1 MSKEKIT
8 KWRRFLI
15 IAILFSSFVGTLL
28 HFTYEWSNK
37 NIVIAAFSAVNES
50 VWEHLKLV
58 FFPMLV
64 MSIVGFLW
72 NGKEI
77 KNYWCIRLFSMLI
90 AISFITIFFYT
101 YTGIIGQN
109 YAILD
114 IGSFLVA
121 IVLGEYDTYK
131 HIIKAEE
138 KASSMSICIMTL
150 MTLTVAFI
158 IFTYWTPKIN
168 YFRDPITNHYG
179 ICEDKG

>member
-1 MSKEKIT
+1 
-8 KWRRFLI
+8 
-15 IAILFSSFVGTLL
+15 
-28 HFTYEWSNK
+28 
-37 NIVIAAFSAVNES
+37 
-50 VWEHLKLV
+50 
-58 FFPMLV
+58 
-64 MSIVGFLW
+64 
-72 NGKEI
+72 
-77 KNYWCIRLFSMLI
+77 MLI